1 VQECTVHMDP
11 LPDATIDALLAEGQV
26 MWCAG
31 GLMIEHPLV
40 APLITRIEG
49 TPDAV
54 MGLGKETVMRVLA
67 DAAGF

>member
-1 VQECTVHMDP
+1 MDP